1 QLLGP
6 AVLGEIAGQ
15 EAEIGPFL
23 VALHLGDYFF
33 KPLAAALVEIMDVI
47 DHEEVKCR
55 RAAGAV
61 RQQGARPAS
70 GGQKA
75 AGTEAEHLAAVELA
89 LLGHLCSVTVWP
101 SP

>member
-1 QLLGP
+1 MLGP

-33 KPLAAALVEIMDVI
+33 KPLAAALVEIMDVV

-55 RAAGAV
+55 GVPGAF
-61 RQQGARPAS
+61 REESTRPAS
-70 GGQKA
+70 GGQQA
-75 AGTEAEHLAAVELA
+75 AGTEAEHLAAVELVM
-89 LLGHLCSVTVWP
+89 LGHLCSVTVWP